1 MVRMKNHNLN
11 ELSLLAGVDIEFIN
25 KKGNRFYFHVPTILE
40 SYTSNYD
47 YDYFVGCMITPMD
60 ELCTKLN
67 QPLMTRLEFIKQ
79 AIYRKKND
87 TAYTLSFKH
96 FMNVVFKKEI
106 RMVDD
111 WLLDGNYVIDDQVM
125 DFLSYILAVNTGT
138 EKLED
143 VQKELASNVKKT
155 PEELEWDRLMREQQ
169 KQINQVKNKFTDS
182 KLTVDLMI
190 AAVMREF
197 KMSIEELMNK
207 NFYFIRYFYRA
218 CLKIDA
224 YSLNLIAEG
233 NGNVDAKKHK
243 HKYWVNM

>member
-1 MVRMKNHNLN
+1 
-11 ELSLLAGVDIEFIN
+11 
-25 KKGNRFYFHVPTILE
+25 
-40 SYTSNYD
+40 
-47 YDYFVGCMITPMD
+47 
-60 ELCTKLN
+60 
-67 QPLMTRLEFIKQ
+67 
-79 AIYRKKND
+79 
-87 TAYTLSFKH
+87 
-96 FMNVVFKKEI
+96 MNIVFKKEI
-106 RMVDD
+106 KMVDD

-143 VQKELASNVKKT
+143 VQKELSSNVKKT

-169 KQINQVKNKFTDS
+169 KQINKVKNKFTDS